1 MATREGLAIIFDCI
15 FIFTATVAAIEKR
28 PRGVIQASNYYTHL
42 YGPVG
47 GGEYTWIRP
56 FKNAVILDVGIEV
69 KLTLKKASNFIRNN
83 SSATSSP
90 TCRHLWQV
98 RQLPATK
105 NDKSVSAVVSNDPT
119 SATTIFSTQ
128 GTYDVRFYWCGR
140 NVNEKQ
146 ISLIVHAMPVRRE
159 FRELTTA
166 HKNRFLDAFHIYTY
180 YQAKSVSNSMETIIM
195 MCMTLQIFIDR
206 MRRERE
212 SDHFHEVSCNRRFT
226 KK

>member
-1 MATREGLAIIFDCI
+1 MVTREGLARIFDCI

-98 RQLPATK
+98 RRLPATK

-128 GTYDVRFYWCGR
+128 GTYDVKFYWCGR

-166 HKNRFLDAFHIYTY
+166 HKNRFLDAFH
-180 YQAKSVSNSMETIIM
+180 
-195 MCMTLQIFIDR
+195 TLYILPSEIGQQLYGNNYNDVHDIANIHR
-206 MRRERE
+206 QNAAGRE